1 MADPTVIDIW
11 VNLLGRDDARTF
23 LNQEQNRRIEEFFGS
38 DVSSGTGAEE
48 TLELMDAL
56 GVTQGVLTA
65 ALSSGTEGML
75 ELAGRFDD
83 RLLVAAMVDQATK
96 PTRNV
101 ARIREVAQHPGLV
114 MIRVAP
120 LVEQHPINAP
130 LYYPV
135 YAACEDLGLP
145 VAINVGIPGPLVR
158 SGCQDPVLLEDVLLD
173 FPDLVVIGAH
183 MGHPYEAL
191 LIQYMMKWPNLYL
204 STTAYSS
211 KYLDPGLARFMD
223 SSRGIGKVLYGSD
236 HPFLPMPKALE
247 AARSLPLSE
256 PAMEAF
262 LGGTAARLLSG
273 SGTGGPPGS

>member
-1 MADPTVIDIW
+1 VPGVIDIW
-11 VNLLGRDDARTF
+11 VNLLGRDDARRF
-23 LNQEQNRRIEEFFGS
+23 LDQEQNRRIEEFFGS

-48 TLELMDAL
+48 TIALMDSL
-56 GVTQGVLTA
+56 GVATGVLTG

-75 ELAGRFDD
+75 ELAGRFEG

-101 ARIREVAQHPGLV
+101 ARVRELAEQAAFV
-114 MIRVAP
+114 MVRVAP

-135 YAACEDLGLP
+135 YAACEELGLP
-145 VAINVGIPGPLVR
+145 VAINVGVPGPLVR
-158 SGCQDPVLLEDVLLD
+158 SGCQDPVLLEDVLID

-191 LIQYMMKWPNLYL
+191 LMQYMMKWPNLYL
-204 STTAYSS
+204 STTAYSA
-211 KYLDPGLARFMD
+211 KYLDPGLVRFMD

-236 HPFLPMPKALE
+236 HPFLSMPKALE
-247 AARSLPLSE
+247 AARALPLSG
-256 PAMEAF
+256 PAMDAF
-262 LGGTAARLLSG
+262 LGGTAQRLLG
-273 SGTGGPPGS
+273 RT

>member
-1 MADPTVIDIW
+1 VAAPVIDIW

-38 DVSSGTGAEE
+38 DVSSGSGAEE

-75 ELAGRFDD
+75 ELAGRFHD

-101 ARIREVAQHPGLV
+101 ARIREVAQHPGFV

-135 YAACEDLGLP
+135 YAACEELGLP
-145 VAINVGIPGPLVR
+145 VAINVGVPGPLVR

-183 MGHPYEAL
+183 MGHPYEAM

-262 LGGTAARLLSG
+262 LGGTAARLLS
-273 SGTGGPPGS
+273 PRA